1 VRARRQEY
9 KFIALI
15 TRQKRFAG
23 MNPVCAVRNPI
34 TQMITLLIAH
44 RAQPSQQRRPS
55 KMVDEM
61 VRMQE
66 T

>member
-1 VRARRQEY
+1 
-9 KFIALI
+9 
-15 TRQKRFAG
+15 

-44 RAQPSQQRRPS
+44 RTQPSQQRRPS

>member
-1 VRARRQEY
+1 
-9 KFIALI
+9 
-15 TRQKRFAG
+15 

-44 RAQPSQQRRPS
+44 KAQPSQQRRPS
-55 KMVDEM
+55 KIVDEM